1 MSSATAQPQKKLVL
15 LGGGHAHVAV
25 LKAFGQRPLANTRL
39 VLVSPYDDTPYSGM
53 LPGMIAGHY
62 SRDEIHLDLPPL
74 SAFARADFIR
84 GRAVGL
90 DLSTRQIQLE
100 NGEPVAF
107 DVLSIDTGSTP
118 TRAGIP
124 GAVDFAIAVKPIH
137 QLLHRLPELDEQFL
151 RHRETPLHLVTVGGG
166 AGGVE
171 LTLSLQHRLRASAN
185 RNGLPDKLL
194 QCTIITGST
203 NILPGHHRRVV
214 ARFEAILRQRG
225 IRVLTNDPAVK
236 VQPSRVVCES
246 GRETAYDTLFWT
258 TNAAAPEWPAQAGL
272 ATDANGFIAVNS
284 FLQSTSHDFVFAAG
298 DVATLVKNPCPKSGV
313 YAVRQGPPLARNLR
327 AVLRGLP
334 MESYHPQRLSLN
346 LISTGNRQAVASRG
360 GICVSGGWV
369 WYLKRFIDQKWMR
382 GYRKIAD

>member
-1 MSSATAQPQKKLVL
+1 ML

-25 LKAFGQRPLANTRL
+25 LKAFGQQPLAGTRL

-62 SRDEIHLDLPPL
+62 SRDEIHLDLRPL
-74 SAFARADFIR
+74 CAFARADFIR

-90 DLSTRQIQLE
+90 DLHTRHIQLDG
-100 NGEPVAF
+100 GEQVAF

-118 TRAGIP
+118 TRAEIP
-124 GAVDFAIAVKPIH
+124 GAEEFAIAVKPID
-137 QLLHRLPELDEQFL
+137 QLLHRLPELDEPFL
-151 RHRETPLHLVTVGGG
+151 RHRETPFHLVTVGGG

-171 LTLSLQHRLRASAN
+171 LTLSLQHRLRAFA
-185 RNGLPDKLL
+185 RRKGLPDNLL
-194 QCTIITGST
+194 HCTIITGST
-203 NILPGHHRRVV
+203 NILPGHHRRVI
-214 ARFEAILRQRG
+214 ARFESILRQRG
-225 IRVLTNDPAVK
+225 ICVLTNDPTET
-236 VQPSRVVCES
+236 VQPSRVICES
-246 GRETAYDTLFWT
+246 GREIAYAALFWT
-258 TNAAAPEWPAQAGL
+258 TNAAAPDWPAQAGL
-272 ATDANGFIAVNS
+272 ATDASGFVAVNS

-298 DVATLVKNPCPKSGV
+298 DVATLIENPCPKSGV

-346 LISTGNRQAVASRG
+346 LISTGDRQAVASRG
-360 GICVSGGWV
+360 GICVSGRWV

-382 GYRKIAD
+382 GYRNLRA